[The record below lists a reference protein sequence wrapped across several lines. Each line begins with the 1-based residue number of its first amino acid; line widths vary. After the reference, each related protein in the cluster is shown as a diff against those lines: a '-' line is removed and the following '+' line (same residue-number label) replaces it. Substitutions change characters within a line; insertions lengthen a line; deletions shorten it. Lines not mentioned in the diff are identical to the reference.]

1 MSPFLWERGV
11 TGREPLFRRGFD
23 RLLPPRGANTQLVS
37 FLPLAGAQRRRLEN
51 GKFLS
56 TLLSLLDHLGRIFFV
71 SLPFFNGFF
80 DMDMDKNVLVDPFP
94 PPPFDRDPQA
104 VWGYHRTPRSQ
115 GRAFPSQP
123 WRVETR
129 GGGEKKLR
137 PTCRFSSSL
146 FFFVE
151 EGERGKMYKGKG
163 ACKRSVYI

>member
-1 MSPFLWERGV
+1 MVSTDCCRLGGQTHSSSPSCRSPVHSVVDLKKASSCRHYCHFWIIWAE
-11 TGREPLFRRGFD
+11 
-23 RLLPPRGANTQLVS
+23 S
-37 FLPLAGAQRRRLEN
+37 FLYP
-51 GKFLS
+51 
-56 TLLSLLDHLGRIFFV
+56 SLFSMV
-71 SLPFFNGFF
+71 FF
-80 DMDMDKNVLVDPFP
+80 DMDMDKNVLVLPFP
-94 PPPFDRDPQA
+94 PPPFGRDPQA

-123 WRVETR
+123 WRVEAR

-163 ACKRSVYI
+163 A